1 MRRKEVAELLR
12 IAGAAR
18 PPTETD
24 RPDRMPA
31 SKACLRRPDAG
42 KALSARAAPGGE
54 GGIAGGA
61 APKTRSMRSSR
72 IIRLRTASR
81 AVSRR
86 FLFLAAWAVLPSCLS
101 PERAFVADTDPGGW
115 AVSEPAVVRFDNSD
129 TVSARTIDLIVRY
142 GRDFRYDRLSVA
154 VTTVSPSGRQRRW

>member
-1 MRRKEVAELLR
+1 
-12 IAGAAR
+12 
-18 PPTETD
+18 
-24 RPDRMPA
+24 
-31 SKACLRRPDAG
+31 
-42 KALSARAAPGGE
+42 
-54 GGIAGGA
+54 
-61 APKTRSMRSSR
+61 MRSSR

-154 VTTVSPSGRQRRW
+154 VTTVSPSGRQRRDVSGEPHVRRDAVGAFRSDAVLSETGTYLFSFVPLMPDPLVKGVAAVGVDIYRSED